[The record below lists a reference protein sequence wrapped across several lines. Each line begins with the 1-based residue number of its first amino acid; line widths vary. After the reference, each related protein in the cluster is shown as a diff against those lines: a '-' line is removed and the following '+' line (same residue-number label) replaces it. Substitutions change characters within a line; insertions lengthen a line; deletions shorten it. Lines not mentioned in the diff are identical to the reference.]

1 MTEAAAKRNVV
12 VRMKFAQARR
22 VRGHRAGYLVQR
34 DERGPLVDYAGNPHG
49 PLVARTTVPVDGL
62 VVDPGS
68 GARPEVL
75 LVFENERSDE
85 PIIVGLLEPKRPM
98 PTPAPG
104 PVALTR
110 TSLETKVDGRR
121 VVLEAEDEIELRCGE
136 ATITLRRNGRVV
148 IRGTYVETR
157 SRGVNRIKGGA
168 VQIN

>member
-22 VRGHRAGYLVQR
+22 IRGHRAGYLVQR

-49 PLVARTTVPVDGL
+49 PLVARTTVPLESL
-62 VVDPGS
+62 VVDRG

-85 PIIVGLLEPKRPM
+85 PIIVGRLEPKLPV
-98 PTPAPG
+98 PALTPPPA
-104 PVALTR
+104 ALTR
-110 TSLETKVDGRR
+110 KTVETKVDGRR

-136 ATITLRRNGRVV
+136 ATITLRRNGRIV